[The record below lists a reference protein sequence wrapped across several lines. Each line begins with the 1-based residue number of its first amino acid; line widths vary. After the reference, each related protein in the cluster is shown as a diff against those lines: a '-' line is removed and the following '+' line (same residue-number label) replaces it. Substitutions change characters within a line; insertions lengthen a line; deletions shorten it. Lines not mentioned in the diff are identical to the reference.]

1 MIKNLNPELFET
13 DNIDEILLN
22 EKEIQELLDF
32 CKTNKKLGLL
42 VCSNKEISKE
52 TEAFVNV
59 VSSLVKSTRRA
70 FDDFFK
76 QEQGVSV
83 DDLKGEAQLLIS
95 LINRYKELAS
105 LDFKFKI
112 LVVSSNGIEEVK
124 LGGGEI

>member
-22 EKEIQELLDF
+22 EKEIQEILDF
-32 CKTNKKLGLL
+32 CKSKKKLGLL
-42 VCSNKEISKE
+42 VCSNKEVSNE
-52 TEAFVNV
+52 TSAFVNV

-70 FDDFFK
+70 FDDVFE
-76 QEQGVSV
+76 QGQGVSV

-124 LGGGEI
+124 LGGGE